1 VADPKVSSYLRKK
14 TTVLSLESDLPV
26 DLTFHGVSASLI
38 AEFAENIVKPYYRGN
53 LNAAIQDLIQK
64 ALADQA
70 FVLSRITHIR
80 TEKETLNT
88 HG

>member
-1 VADPKVSSYLRKK
+1 MAVPKVVHGLRRKS
-14 TTVLSLESDLPV
+14 TVLSLEKDVPV

-38 AEFAENIVKPYYRGN
+38 AEFAENIVKPYYMGN

-64 ALADQA
+64 ALAEQA

-80 TEKETLNT
+80 TKKET
-88 HG
+88 

>member
-1 VADPKVSSYLRKK
+1 VAVPKVSSCLRKK
-14 TTVLSLESDLPV
+14 TTVLSLEKDTPV

-38 AEFAENIVKPYYRGN
+38 AEFAENIVNPYYRGN

-70 FVLSRITHIR
+70 FVLSRITQIR
-80 TEKETLNT
+80 TEKET
-88 HG
+88 